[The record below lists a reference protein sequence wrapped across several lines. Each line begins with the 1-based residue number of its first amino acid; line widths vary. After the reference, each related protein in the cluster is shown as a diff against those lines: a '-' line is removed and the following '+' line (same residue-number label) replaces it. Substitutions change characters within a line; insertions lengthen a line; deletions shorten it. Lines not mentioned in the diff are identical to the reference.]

1 MNMLAK
7 IFHRP
12 LRYWQI
18 SSIILMGICM
28 HLLLPKEPSAEQ
40 WLVYC
45 LCFFAYLVNGMDNY
59 REGMERGIQIMEKLS

>member
-1 MNMLAK
+1 MNLLTK
-7 IFHRP
+7 IFARP
-12 LRYWQI
+12 LRPWQI
-18 SSIILMGICM
+18 GSVILMGLCM